1 MLLSGGNH
9 VNRALRVLFC
19 IFTLS
24 AGVMAQTTL
33 NGAGASFPNPIYQ
46 KWFSEYHNLHPDVQV
61 NYQSVGSGAGIRQV
75 QAGTVDFG
83 ASDGPMTDEQ
93 IASSKVKVLHVPTV
107 LGAVVPAYNIPGV
120 SQEVKFTGEIL
131 AGIFLGKIT
140 NWSDGTIAK
149 ANPDI
154 KFPNQN
160 ITVVHRSDGS
170 GTSYIFTDYLSKIS
184 SDWANTTGKGT
195 SVKWPVGVGG
205 KGNEG
210 VAGTI
215 RTLPGAVGYIE
226 LIYALQNKIN
236 YGSVKNAS
244 GQFIKASLESTTAAA
259 SGVKMPADFR
269 VSITNPPGKTAYPI
283 ASFTWLLIPTNPAD
297 KNKGKL
303 LKDLVL
309 WCLDSG
315 EAMVSA
321 LSYAP
326 LPKEVADKAKDAVKQ
341 QVK

>member
-1 MLLSGGNH
+1 M
-9 VNRALRVLFC
+9 NRALRVLFC

-170 GTSYIFTDYLSKIS
+170 GTSYIFTDDLSKIS

>member
-1 MLLSGGNH
+1 
-9 VNRALRVLFC
+9 VIRALRVSLC
-19 IFTLS
+19 IFALS
-24 AGVMAQTTL
+24 VGVLAQTTL
-33 NGAGASFPNPIYQ
+33 NGAGATFPYPIYS
-46 KWFSEYHNLHPDVQV
+46 KWFSEYHNAHNDVQV
-61 NYQSVGSGAGIRQV
+61 NYQSIGSGGGIRQV

-83 ASDGPMTDEQ
+83 ATDGPMTDEQ
-93 IASSKVKVLHVPTV
+93 IAASKVKVLHVPTV

-120 SQEVKFTGEIL
+120 TQEVKFTPEIL
-131 AGIFLGKIT
+131 AGIFIGKIA
-140 NWSDGTIAK
+140 NWNDAAIAK

-184 SDWANTTGKGT
+184 PDWQGTAGKGT

-210 VAGTI
+210 VAGMI
-215 RTLPGAVGYIE
+215 RNLPGSVGYIE

-236 YGSVKNAS
+236 YGSVKNSS
-244 GQFIKASLESTTAAA
+244 GTFVKASLESTTAAA
-259 SGVKMPADFR
+259 AGVKMPADFR

-283 ASFTWLLIPTNPAD
+283 ASFTWLLIPTNPTD
-297 KNKGKL
+297 KTKGKMV
-303 LKDLVL
+303 KDLVL
-309 WCLDSG
+309 WALDNG
-315 EAMVSA
+315 EPMATG

-326 LPKEVADKAKDAVKQ
+326 LPKDVVDKVKASVNQ

>member
-46 KWFSEYHNLHPDVQV
+46 KWFSEYHNLHPEVQV

>member
-1 MLLSGGNH
+1 M
-9 VNRALRVLFC
+9 NRALRVLFC

-259 SGVKMPADFR
+259 AGVKMPADFR

>member
-120 SQEVKFTGEIL
+120 SGEVKFTPDVL
-131 AGIFLGKIT
+131 AGIFLGKIS
-140 NWSDGTIAK
+140 NWNDAAIAK
-149 ANPDI
+149 VNADV

-170 GTSYIFTDYLSKIS
+170 GTSYIFTNYLSKIS
-184 SDWANTTGKGT
+184 SDWAGGPGKGT

-210 VAGTI
+210 VAGMI
-215 RTLPGAVGYIE
+215 RQLPGSIGYIE

-244 GQFIKASLESTTAAA
+244 GQFIKASLDSTTAAA
-259 SGVKMPADFR
+259 AGVKMPPDFR
-269 VSITNPPGKTAYPI
+269 VSITNPPGKNAYPI
-283 ASFTWLLIPTNPAD
+283 ASFTWLLIPTNPSD

>member
-1 MLLSGGNH
+1 
-9 VNRALRVLFC
+9 VIRALRVLFC
-19 IFTLS
+19 VFALTV
-24 AGVMAQTTL
+24 AVFAQTTL
-33 NGAGASFPNPIYQ
+33 NGAGASFPYPIYS
-46 KWFSEYHNLHPDVQV
+46 KWFSEYHNQHSDIQV

-120 SQEVKFTGEIL
+120 SQEVKFTPEIL
-131 AGIFLGKIT
+131 AGIFMGKIT
-140 NWSDGTIAK
+140 NWNDASLAK
-149 ANPDI
+149 VNPDI

-170 GTSYIFTDYLSKIS
+170 GTSYIFTDYLSKVS
-184 SDWANTTGKGT
+184 SDWSGTTGKGT

-210 VAGTI
+210 VAGMV
-215 RTLPGAVGYIE
+215 RTLPGSIGYVE

-236 YGSVKNAS
+236 YGSVKNSS
-244 GQFIKASLESTTAAA
+244 GAFVKASLESTTAAA
-259 SGVKMPADFR
+259 QGVKMPADFR
-269 VSITNPPGKTAYPI
+269 VSITNSPSKTAYPI
-283 ASFTWLLIPTNPAD
+283 ASFTWLLIPTNPTD

-309 WCLDSG
+309 WCLTDG
-315 EAMVSA
+315 ESMVSS

-326 LPKEVADKAKDAVKQ
+326 LPKDVADKARETLKQ